1 MPAESVHTEWKSTFT
16 TSKNQH
22 FFVPASYYNK
32 GGLEVLKT
40 VNNVIQVLEWK
51 ENITLKNIELFR
63 QEMNNLLNQDSQNL
77 ILNLAETTYI
87 NSAGLGIIAES
98 VVQAKRNNKEL
109 VISNMEDSI
118 KEIFSIVKFSSFMKL
133 FEIEKEAIEYF
144 QAIDHD

>member
-1 MPAESVHTEWKSTFT
+1 MI
-16 TSKNQH
+16 
-22 FFVPASYYNK
+22 YYNK

-40 VNNVIQVLEWK
+40 VNDAIQVLEWK

-63 QEMNNLLNQDSQNL
+63 QDMNNLLNQDSQNL

-133 FEIEKEAIEYF
+133 FEVEEEAIEYF
-144 QAIDHD
+144 QAIAHD